1 MTKTL
6 RACLSLWLVSIA
18 PAFAQEPPR
27 LVLQLTV
34 DAFRGDLPTR
44 YFENLGEGGL
54 KYLLENGV
62 HYVDAH
68 HCHANTETVVG
79 HATLATGATP
89 AVHGMIGNIWFDRT
103 LDRVVYNVED
113 STAPLLGDGA
123 GVNDDIEIDPTQ
135 AAAGTDGRS
144 PSAMLVTTL
153 SDELS
158 ASTAGAAKVFGV
170 SIKDRGA
177 ITMAGQSGKAFWF
190 SKAANRF
197 VTSSYYY
204 DKYPDWVS
212 AWNNASPSASFE
224 GTSWELMH
232 PKEAYLFGDRDNQPW
247 ETDVAGFGTTFPHRY
262 SSTQNGFD
270 PLENPYFTTFL
281 TLSPAGDD
289 LTAQFAKRLIAAE
302 NIGQDAVTDYLA
314 ISFSSVDYV
323 NHVFGPSSLEAED
336 TIYRLDQTLMNL
348 FAFIDERIGLENVL
362 IVLSADHGTTDAPG
376 YLESV
381 GIQTGLVAPDTWDP
395 TEQIARLKERF
406 GITGKLLEGY
416 NHPYLNIAPEVLAR
430 RDIDLPTL
438 ESAIA
443 EELLSFPDVAFAVPS
458 TAIEANLLPDTDI
471 MRLVRNNYHP
481 TRSGNIYVIFKPGW
495 FIADFDGLS
504 VTSTHGSP
512 WRGDTHVP
520 IFFAGANLKSQR
532 VARRVCTT
540 AIASTLSALLSTARP
555 NGASGEVLQEVLD

>member
-1 MTKTL
+1 MNKPL
-6 RACLSLWLVSIA
+6 KIVLALCLTATA
-18 PAFAQEPPR
+18 PASAQEAPR
-27 LVLQLTV
+27 LVLQLTI
-34 DAFRGDLPTR
+34 DAMRGDLPTR
-44 YFENLGEGGL
+44 YYENLGEGGL
-54 KYLLENGV
+54 KYLLETGL

-89 AVHGMIGNIWFDRT
+89 AVHGMIGNIWFDKS

-113 STAPLLGDGA
+113 DTAPLLDEGA

-144 PSAMLVTTL
+144 PRAMLVTTF

-190 SKAANRF
+190 SKSANRF

-204 DKYPDWVS
+204 DAYPDWVT
-212 AWNNASPSASFE
+212 AWNDADPSASFQ
-224 GTSWELMH
+224 GTAWELTN
-232 PKEAYLFGDRDNQPW
+232 PKETYVFRDRDDQPW
-247 ETDVAGFGTTFPHRY
+247 ETDVAGFGITFPHAY
-262 SSTQNGFD
+262 SSSQNGFD

-289 LTAQFAKRLIAAE
+289 MTAQFAKRLIEAE
-302 NIGQDAVTDYLA
+302 ALGQDAVTDYLA
-314 ISFSSVDYV
+314 VSFSSVDYV

-336 TIYRLDQTLMNL
+336 TIYRLDRTLADF
-348 FAFIDERIGLENVL
+348 FAFIEDRIGLEHVL
-362 IVLSADHGTTDAPG
+362 IVVSADHGTTDAPG
-376 YLESV
+376 YLESI

-395 TEQIARLKERF
+395 TEQIARIKNRF
-406 GITGKLLEGY
+406 GITGPLLAGY
-416 NHPYLNIAPEVLAR
+416 SHPYLNIAPEVLAR
-430 RDIDLPTL
+430 ADIDLPAL
-438 ESAIA
+438 EAAIA
-443 EELLSFPDVAFAVPS
+443 EELLTFPDVAFAIPS
-458 TAIEANLLPDTDI
+458 TAVEANLLPDTGI
-471 MRLVRNNYHP
+471 MRLIRNNFNP
-481 TRSGNIYVIFKPGW
+481 ARSGNVYVVFKPGW

-520 IFFAGANLKSQR
+520 ILFAGKNIAPQR

-555 NGASGEVLQEVLD
+555 NGASGEVLQEVFD

>member
-1 MTKTL
+1 MKQTL
-6 RACLSLWLVSIA
+6 KATLALCLVTVPSA
-18 PAFAQEPPR
+18 YAQEAPR

-34 DAFRGDLPTR
+34 DALRGDLPTR
-44 YFENLGEGGL
+44 YFGNLGEGGL
-54 KYLLENGV
+54 KYLLDTGL

-113 STAPLLGDGA
+113 DTAPLLDEAA

-144 PSAMLVTTL
+144 PRAMLVTTF

-158 ASTAGAAKVFGV
+158 ASTAGAAKIFGV

-190 SKAANRF
+190 SKSASRF
-197 VTSSYYY
+197 VTSTYYY
-204 DKYPDWVS
+204 DAYPDWVT
-212 AWNNASPSASFE
+212 AWNEEDPSAAFQ
-224 GTSWELMH
+224 GTAWELMH
-232 PKEAYLFGDRDNQPW
+232 PKETYLFGDRDDQPW
-247 ETDVAGFGTTFPHRY
+247 ETDVAGFGITFPHDY
-262 SSTQNGFD
+262 SVSQSSFD
-270 PLENPYFTTFL
+270 PLKNPYFTTFL
-281 TLSPAGDD
+281 TLSPAGDE
-289 LTAQFAKRLIAAE
+289 LTAQFAKRLIEAE
-302 NIGQDAVTDYLA
+302 ALGQDEVTDYLA

-336 TIYRLDQTLMNL
+336 TIYRLDKTLADFFN
-348 FAFIDERIGLENVL
+348 FIEERIGLENVL

-395 TEQIARLKERF
+395 TEQIARIKERF
-406 GITGKLLEGY
+406 GIKGSLLAGY

-430 RDIDLPTL
+430 SDIELSAL
-438 ESAIA
+438 EAAIA
-443 EELLSFPDVAFAVPS
+443 EELLSFPDVAFAIPG
-458 TAIEANLLPDTDI
+458 TAIETNLLPNNEI
-471 MRLVRNNYHP
+471 MNLIRNNHNP
-481 TRSGNIYVIFKPGW
+481 VRSGNIYVVFKPGW

-520 IFFAGANLKSQR
+520 ILFAGPDIAPER

-555 NGASGEVLQEVLD
+555 NGASGEVLREVLD

>member
-1 MTKTL
+1 MRISL
-6 RACLSLWLVSIA
+6 MASAVLCLTAVNPVNA
-18 PAFAQEPPR
+18 EDAPR

-34 DAFRGDLPTR
+34 DALRGDLPTK
-44 YFENLGEGGL
+44 YLDNLGEGGL
-54 KYLLENGV
+54 RHLLETGV

-89 AVHGMIGNIWFDRT
+89 AVHGMIGNVWFDRS

-113 STAPLLGDGA
+113 DTAPLLDEAA
-123 GVNDDIEIDPTQ
+123 GVNEDIEIDPTQ

-144 PSAMLVTTL
+144 PRAMLVTTI

-190 SKAANRF
+190 SKSANRF
-197 VTSSYYY
+197 VTSSYYH
-204 DKYPDWVS
+204 DAYPDWVT
-212 AWNNASPSASFE
+212 AWNDQAPTAFYQ
-224 GTSWELMH
+224 GATWELMH
-232 PKEAYLFGDRDNQPW
+232 PREAYIFGDRDDQPW
-247 ETDVAGFGTTFPHRY
+247 ETDVAGFGITFPHYY
-262 SSTQNGFD
+262 SVSQTSFD
-270 PLENPYFTTFL
+270 PLDNPYFTTFL
-281 TLSPAGDD
+281 TLSPAGDE
-289 LTAQFAKRLIAAE
+289 LTAQFAKHLIDAE
-302 NIGQDAVTDYLA
+302 AIGKDDVTDYLA

-336 TIYRLDQTLMNL
+336 TIYRLDQTLSDL
-348 FAFIDERIGLENVL
+348 LAFIDERIGLENVL

-395 TEQIARLKERF
+395 TEQITLLKQRF
-406 GITGKLLEGY
+406 EITGPLLAGY
-416 NHPYLNIAPEVLAR
+416 AHPYLNIDPEVLALP
-430 RDIDLPTL
+430 DIDLNAL
-438 ESAIA
+438 EAAIA
-443 EELLSFPDVAFAVPS
+443 EELLSFPDVAFAIPA
-458 TAIEANLLPDTDI
+458 TAIEANQLPDTEI
-471 MRLVRNNYHP
+471 MKLIRNNHNP
-481 TRSGNIYVIFKPGW
+481 ARSGNIYVVFKPGW

-520 IFFAGANLKSQR
+520 ILFSGPGIEPQR

-540 AIASTLSALLSTARP
+540 SIASTLSALLSTARP
-555 NGASGEVLQEVLD
+555 NGASGEVLQEVVR

>member
-1 MTKTL
+1 MTKTFKAAL
-6 RACLSLWLVSIA
+6 ASWLVTVA
-18 PAFAQEPPR
+18 PAYTQDAPR

-34 DAFRGDLPTR
+34 DALRGDLPTR
-44 YFENLGEGGL
+44 YVGNLGEGGL
-54 KYLLENGV
+54 KYLLENGL

-89 AVHGMIGNIWFDRT
+89 AVHGMVGNIWFDRT

-113 STAPLLGDGA
+113 QTAPLLGEGA
-123 GVNDDIEIDPTQ
+123 GVNDEIEIDPTQ

-144 PSAMLVTTL
+144 PRALLVTTF

-190 SKAANRF
+190 SKSANRF

-204 DKYPDWVS
+204 DAYPDWVL
-212 AWNNASPSASFE
+212 AWNDATPSASFE
-224 GTSWELMH
+224 GASWELMH
-232 PKEAYLFGDRDNQPW
+232 PKETYLFAERDDQPW
-247 ETDVAGFGTTFPHRY
+247 ETDVAGFGNTFPHRY
-262 SSTQNGFD
+262 SSSQNAFD

-289 LTAQFAKRLIAAE
+289 LTAQFAKRLIEAE
-302 NIGQDAVTDYLA
+302 ALGQDAVTDYLA

-336 TIYRLDQTLMNL
+336 TIYRLDQTLSNL
-348 FAFIDERIGLENVL
+348 FSFIDERIGLEHVL

-376 YLESV
+376 YLDSV
-381 GIQTGLVAPDTWDP
+381 GIQTGLVVPDSWDP

-406 GITGKLLEGY
+406 GITGQLLAGY
-416 NHPYLNIAPEVLAR
+416 NHPYLNIAPEVLAQS
-430 RDIDLPTL
+430 DIDLPAL
-438 ESAIA
+438 EAAIA
-443 EELLSFPDVAFAVPS
+443 EELLSFPDVAFAIPS
-458 TAIEANLLPDTDI
+458 TAIEANLLPDTEI
-471 MRLVRNNYHP
+471 MRLIRNNYHP
-481 TRSGNIYVIFKPGW
+481 ARSGNIYVVFKPGW

-520 IFFAGANLKSQR
+520 ILFAGRDIAQQQI
-532 VARRVCTT
+532 ARRVCTT
-540 AIASTLSALLSTARP
+540 AIASTLSALVGTARP
-555 NGASGEVLQEVLD
+555 NGASGEVLQEVLE